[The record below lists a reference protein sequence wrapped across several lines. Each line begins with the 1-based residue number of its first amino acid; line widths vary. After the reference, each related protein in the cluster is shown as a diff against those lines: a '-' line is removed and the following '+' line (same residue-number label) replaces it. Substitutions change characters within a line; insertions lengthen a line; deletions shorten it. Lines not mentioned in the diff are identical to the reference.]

1 MINLPVFPI
10 VIPALAAI
18 IMMFMPKRVQLQR
31 VMALGA
37 LAITAIVSLFL
48 VHTVSTEGIQTLN
61 LGNWQAPFG
70 ITLVSDMLSALLVT
84 TSTLLTLFIV
94 WFAVH
99 YFSDSYEGNYLYIS
113 MLFLLVGVNGAFTT
127 GDIFNLFVFFEVFL
141 MSSYVL
147 IVLGGRGVQLR
158 ESIKY
163 LLVNI
168 IASALFV
175 MSVALLYGVTG
186 TLNLADLAM
195 KIPLVDNPDVITV
208 IGVMFVIVFGMKG
221 ALVPLH
227 YWLPGAY
234 VVAPTPILAMF
245 GALLTKVGVYSIL
258 RTYTLLF
265 DGNGE
270 FLQTFLMVL
279 AVLTIF
285 IGMTGAIAYNDVKLI
300 IIYNIMIAVGV
311 ILYGI
316 SVNTQT
322 SLEGSLYYLIHDMII
337 KAVLFMLVGMMIGI
351 TKSGQLRDMGGL
363 ITRFPLFGWT
373 FFVAALSLAGIPP
386 LSGFFGKLLI
396 VSGGMDEGELFGPLL
411 VLLSS
416 LFVLYSVMKIFLNG
430 FWGEAKREYDGPLVP
445 YTKRLIVPVFL
456 LLIIAV
462 AYGFGAEAIHPYIT
476 QAIEPLVNPEI
487 YIDAVIKE

>member
-31 VMALGA
+31 GMALGA
-37 LAITAIVSLFL
+37 LVITSIVSLFL
-48 VHTVSTEGIQTLN
+48 VHTVSVEGIQTLN

-70 ITLVSDMLSALLVT
+70 ISLVSDMLSALLVT
-84 TSTLLTLFIV
+84 TSTLLTLFVV

-99 YFSDSYEGNYLYIS
+99 YFSDSYEGNYLYIA

-208 IGVMFVIVFGMKG
+208 IGVLFVIVFGMKG

-396 VSGGMDEGELFGPLL
+396 VSGGMDEGQLFGPLL

-445 YTKRLIVPVFL
+445 YTKRLMVPAFL
-456 LLIIAV
+456 LLVIAV
-462 AYGFGAEAIHPYIT
+462 GYGFGAEAIHPYIT

>member
-18 IMMFMPKRVQLQR
+18 LMMFMPKQVQLQR
-31 VMALGA
+31 AMALGA
-37 LAITAIVSLFL
+37 LVITAIVSLFL

-186 TLNLADLAM
+186 TLNIADLAM
-195 KIPLVDNPDVITV
+195 KIPLVDNPNVITV
-208 IGVMFVIVFGMKG
+208 IGVLFVIVFGMKG

-285 IGMTGAIAYNDVKLI
+285 IGMIGAIAYNDVKLI

>member
-18 IMMFMPKRVQLQR
+18 LMMFMPKRVQLQR
-31 VMALGA
+31 GMALGA
-37 LAITAIVSLFL
+37 LAITSIVSLFL

-94 WFAVH
+94 WFAVN
-99 YFSDSYEGNYLYIS
+99 YFSDSYEGNYLYIA

-186 TLNLADLAM
+186 TLNLADLAT

-208 IGVMFVIVFGMKG
+208 IGVLFVIVFGMKG

-227 YWLPGAY
+227 YWLPGSY

-445 YTKRLIVPVFL
+445 YTKRLLLPVFL
-456 LLIIAV
+456 LLIVAV
-462 AYGFGAEAIHPYIT
+462 AYGFGAEALHPYIT
-476 QAIEPLVNPEI
+476 QAIEPLVNSEI

>member
-37 LAITAIVSLFL
+37 LVITAIVSLFL

-373 FFVAALSLAGIPP
+373 FFIAALSLAGIPP

>member
-18 IMMFMPKRVQLQR
+18 LMMFMPKRVQLQR
-31 VMALGA
+31 GMALGA
-37 LAITAIVSLFL
+37 LAITSIVSLFL

-99 YFSDSYEGNYLYIS
+99 YFSDSYEGNYLYIA

-186 TLNLADLAM
+186 TLNLADLAT

-208 IGVMFVIVFGMKG
+208 IGVLFVIVFGMKG

-227 YWLPGAY
+227 YWLPGSY

-445 YTKRLIVPVFL
+445 YTKRLLVPVFL
-456 LLIIAV
+456 LLIVAV
-462 AYGFGAEAIHPYIT
+462 AYGFGAEALHPYIT
-476 QAIEPLVNPEI
+476 QAIEPLVNSEI

>member
-18 IMMFMPKRVQLQR
+18 LMMFMPKRVQLQR
-31 VMALGA
+31 MMALGA
-37 LAITAIVSLFL
+37 LVMTAIVSLFL

-208 IGVMFVIVFGMKG
+208 IGVLFVIVFGMKG